1 MTIKYVAV
9 NDFTGIPVKG
19 FRTLWGA
26 KMWYH
31 RPVKLMG
38 KKFSKAGLFISIYG
52 VNGN

>member
-9 NDFTGIPVKG
+9 NDITGIQIKE

-26 KMWYH
+26 KRWYL
-31 RPVKLMG
+31 RPIKMMG

-52 VNGN
+52 VDGK